1 MERELTRQGFLKVA
15 GASFA
20 GAALFGV
27 TGCAGG
33 QGGAGGNTLEFW
45 FFSGERASFVR
56 KVVESKAWKSDHPDI
71 KVNMRVFPY
80 EQMHDKLQS
89 ALVAGKGAPDLAEV
103 EISRVS
109 PFIKG
114 DRVPFETL
122 NDRIGDEIDNVYKPA
137 ATDPWTW
144 KDKIFGV
151 GNELNTVV
159 LAYRK
164 DVMDEIGVKTP
175 FETWDEVIAAG
186 KQISQGDRKMFALH
200 DQAFGDHFMLTQ
212 SAGST
217 YFDEEGDYIADNEK
231 SVEALQFLHDLVY
244 EHNIA
249 GIAPATEADNW
260 YPPPYRAA
268 FRAEKYVALF
278 GPPWHIGFL
287 PLDVPDQSGLWTLQR
302 LPTGLDEGRPTA
314 TFGGTGQCI
323 TEQAGNPDLA
333 WELIKTCNLTTEGVL
348 ADFRLRTIYPT
359 YRPAYESPELH
370 QSYKYFGVKVGELY
384 SSLAPELVPFNQSPV
399 WAEGT
404 EALIREAISP
414 VMRNQADAKSALTQA
429 GEEIESA

>member
-1 MERELTRQGFLKVA
+1 MKRKLTRRDFLKVA
-15 GASFA
+15 GLAGTAVF
-20 GAALFGV
+20 GAA
-27 TGCAGG
+27 GCGG
-33 QGGAGGNTLEFW
+33 GGESGGANTLEFW
-45 FFSGERASFVR
+45 FFSEERAGSVR
-56 KVVESKAWKSDHPDI
+56 KVLDSKAWTSAHPNV
-71 KVNMRVFPY
+71 KVSMRVFPY

-114 DRVPFETL
+114 DRVPFVTL
-122 NDRIGDEIDNVYKPA
+122 NDKIGDDLQDVYKPA

-144 KDKIFGV
+144 KGKIFGV

-164 DVMDEIGVKTP
+164 DVMDKLGVKTP

-186 KQISQGDRKMFALH
+186 KQVSQGDRKMFALH
-200 DQAFGDHFMLTQ
+200 DQSFGDHFMLSQ
-212 SAGST
+212 SAGTT
-217 YFDEEGDYIADNEK
+217 YFDEQGDYIGDDEK
-231 SVEALQFLHDLVY
+231 SVEVLQFLHDLVY
-244 EHNIA
+244 KHNIA

-268 FRAEKYVALF
+268 FRANRYVALF

-287 PLDVPDQSGLWTLQR
+287 PLDVPDQSGLWTLQK
-302 LPTGLDEGRPTA
+302 LPSGLGEGRPTA

-323 TEQAGNPDLA
+323 TEQAANPDLA
-333 WELIKTCNLTTEGVL
+333 WDLIKTFNLTTDGVL

-359 YRPAYESPELH
+359 YKPAYDSPELGKP
-370 QSYKYFGVKVGELY
+370 YKYFGVKVGELY

-404 EALIREAISP
+404 ETLVRDAITP
-414 VMRNQADAKSALTQA
+414 VMGNRMEPKSALTQA
-429 GEEIESA
+429 GQDIENL